1 MKFKILFLFIGALI
15 FVGCATHKP
24 SQQTAAH
31 PKEHIESAKT
41 NNTKSIPIKNKSV
54 TNNKQKPVFKTEK
67 EYDKYLIEYYS
78 GILKTPKSYIRNNIE
93 LYKFI
98 DQWTGTPYIY
108 GGSSMNGIDCSGLAK
123 TLYDQVYHQQ
133 ITRDGN
139 SQYKECEPIKKDDL
153 MEGDLVFF
161 KIGSRYITHVG
172 IYLGNGKFFHASSK
186 GVMVSDLA
194 EKYYQRCFFSG
205 GRLKTMDK

>member
-1 MKFKILFLFIGALI
+1 MKFKILSLFIVTII

-24 SQQTAAH
+24 LQQTTAH

-41 NNTKSIPIKNKSV
+41 NNTKPIPTKNNSV
-54 TNNKQKPVFKTEK
+54 TNRTQKPVFKTEK
-67 EYDKYLIEYYS
+67 EYDKYLIDYYS
-78 GILKTPKSYIRNNIE
+78 EVLKTPKSYIRNNIE

-98 DQWTGTPYIY
+98 DQWTGTPYKY
-108 GGSSMNGIDCSGLAK
+108 GGSTMNGIDCSGLAK

-139 SQYKECEPIKKDDL
+139 SQFKECDPIKKDEL
-153 MEGDLVFF
+153 MEGDLLFF

-172 IYLGNGKFFHASSK
+172 IYLGNNKFFHASSK
-186 GVMVSDLA
+186 GVMVSDLN
-194 EKYYQRCFFSG
+194 ENYYKRYFFSG
-205 GRLKTMDK
+205 GRLKTMNK